1 MATINSSDILVT
13 SWINKSSN
21 NFNGKEVIKYYI
33 HDSEGWEYN
42 LNSSPN
48 SWSYTFE
55 HYTGEENYIDY
66 VFNSIDPY
74 ISLDFVRTYSAS
86 EGDID
91 IYMLGNWSAPSSLG
105 FTDIK
110 NNKTEVF
117 WYATNQYNQI
127 GYLPLKDNDAY
138 TLVHEIGHALGLSHP
153 QLNGADDP
161 YGNWHDSNDT
171 VMSYNYI
178 SSTTAPIWKT
188 IDIQAL
194 IDIWGPEGGDTTAP
208 AITGPSG
215 SAGAN
220 TSLTTINENTT
231 TVHTFTANETVTW
244 SINGGLDP
252 SFFTINSST
261 GLLTF
266 KNAPDYEKPLDSNTN
281 GMYSIYVKATDNAGN
296 SSNQFVQVNI
306 ADVAEDFIAPTITV
320 PTSTNTATFLLFE
333 GIPTLHIYENQT
345 SIYTYTAD
353 EEVTWSL
360 KESNYSATDYTKFTI
375 NNSSGDLT
383 FNTAPDYENP
393 VDSLQNNIYALTIKA
408 TDTSGNNSSQELWVT
423 IWDVENETL
432 NSATATEL
440 QQLYIGYFG
449 RPCDPAGL
457 DYWLDQ
463 GVTKK
468 AFAANMYLQ
477 PEFNSVNGNL
487 STVAQVNQIYL
498 NLFNREGDTA
508 GLTYWASQID
518 SGILELASIANDL
531 TWAALNNVG
540 SEIDRKTLN
549 HKTNAAILYTYEI
562 RNSTAALLEYTA
574 KSTSPWITGNNLTEA
589 KTFIKEV
596 GYSKVATLSE
606 IQASIAKFS
615 STPKSLKLI
624 DSDNPNYSIDK
635 VTGLSLDNFFNEST
649 EDLRQPEIAFDNN
662 FSVLDQQIEY
672 NKLNYVE
679 LSDHRT
685 NKKYLSNLYEE
696 VLDKNSDIEVLNYC
710 LGQLE
715 TVVESRFEVSLGYSS
730 SIENQLIPS
739 NTLLA

>member
-1 MATINSSDILVT
+1 
-13 SWINKSSN
+13 
-21 NFNGKEVIKYYI
+21 
-33 HDSEGWEYN
+33 
-42 LNSSPN
+42 
-48 SWSYTFE
+48 
-55 HYTGEENYIDY
+55 
-66 VFNSIDPY
+66 
-74 ISLDFVRTYSAS
+74 
-86 EGDID
+86 
-91 IYMLGNWSAPSSLG
+91 
-105 FTDIK
+105 
-110 NNKTEVF
+110 
-117 WYATNQYNQI
+117 
-127 GYLPLKDNDAY
+127 
-138 TLVHEIGHALGLSHP
+138 
-153 QLNGADDP
+153 
-161 YGNWHDSNDT
+161 

-498 NLFNREGDTA
+498 NLFNR
-508 GLTYWASQID
+508 
-518 SGILELASIANDL
+518 
-531 TWAALNNVG
+531 
-540 SEIDRKTLN
+540 
-549 HKTNAAILYTYEI
+549 
-562 RNSTAALLEYTA
+562 
-574 KSTSPWITGNNLTEA
+574 
-589 KTFIKEV
+589 
-596 GYSKVATLSE
+596 
-606 IQASIAKFS
+606 
-615 STPKSLKLI
+615 
-624 DSDNPNYSIDK
+624 
-635 VTGLSLDNFFNEST
+635 
-649 EDLRQPEIAFDNN
+649 
-662 FSVLDQQIEY
+662 
-672 NKLNYVE
+672 
-679 LSDHRT
+679 
-685 NKKYLSNLYEE
+685 
-696 VLDKNSDIEVLNYC
+696 
-710 LGQLE
+710 
-715 TVVESRFEVSLGYSS
+715 
-730 SIENQLIPS
+730 
-739 NTLLA
+739 